1 MYFHRWREAGRLT
14 VGKRRILIKNA
25 RKKRVHRKEEKAM
38 TRITNKAMTGLAA
51 LFGIWMLVVPLHAA
65 EGGPRAEMTQDVYD
79 FGVAYEGVD
88 VFQDISIKNTGDADL
103 EIIRIGTG

>member
-1 MYFHRWREAGRLT
+1 
-14 VGKRRILIKNA
+14 
-25 RKKRVHRKEEKAM
+25 
-38 TRITNKAMTGLAA
+38 
-51 LFGIWMLVVPLHAA
+51 MLVVPLHAA
-65 EGGPRAEMTQDVYD
+65 EVGPRAEMTQDVYD